1 MIRTHIFPNGFK
13 YIHQPVGHTLP
24 MTTLFVFIKFGSIHE
39 NESYKKGAAHFIEH
53 MCFKGTKQNPTP
65 LDIMT
70 TYDDKGAFFNAETH
84 RQYTCYKVKCMDHF
98 IEPCLKTLA
107 DIILRSI
114 LKKKE
119 MDLERHVV
127 LEENIRSDDNPLSH
141 IENAIY
147 KALYTGT
154 PYSDPIDT
162 LEYHKSSHSLEHKDM
177 VQLYREYYRPDNMG
191 ISVVSNLPFASIKH
205 LLEQSTFM
213 TRSKTP
219 VPTLCLGSTPKNNPD
234 IQFTPLNISHVRN
247 GTPLAKQSVPLKIRG
262 QPLPINEL
270 NGTPPLGA
278 CPISNLHRYKIIHKK
293 GVQATH
299 ISISFRTCPYDHA
312 DIYPLLLL
320 KNIIGGYMSSRL
332 FMLLREKHG
341 LTYSSTS
348 NSIHHAT
355 SGHFEIYTLCDPS
368 KTLKNKSKPG
378 VLPLILQL
386 LNDLLQHGITQKE
399 LTSTKGFFQGQMTL
413 SMEQGQTKS
422 TYNGIEYILYDKTEI
437 IPYERVF
444 KTHVEPVKKDMI
456 DQVIRRYF
464 HPENMFVCLVGE
476 HTPNLET
483 VQRYCQH
490 FSSA

>member
-24 MTTLFVFIKFGSIHE
+24 MTTFFVFIKFGSIHE

-53 MCFKGTKQNPTP
+53 MCFKGTKRNPTP

-70 TYDDKGAFFNAETH
+70 TYDDKGAYFNAETH

-234 IQFTPLNISHVRN
+234 IQF
-247 GTPLAKQSVPLKIRG
+247 
-262 QPLPINEL
+262 
-270 NGTPPLGA
+270 
-278 CPISNLHRYKIIHKK
+278 KIINKK

-299 ISISFRTCPYDHA
+299 ISISFRTCPYHHA

-341 LTYSSTS
+341 LTYSSTC
-348 NSIHHAT
+348 NSTHHAT

-378 VLPLILQL
+378 VLPLIIQL

-399 LTSTKGFFQGQMTL
+399 LASTKGFFQGQMTL

-437 IPYERVF
+437 VPYERVF
-444 KTHVEPVKKDMI
+444 KTHVEHLTKDII

-476 HTPNLET
+476 HIPNLDT

>member
-24 MTTLFVFIKFGSIHE
+24 MTTFFVFIKFGSIHE

-53 MCFKGTKQNPTP
+53 MCFKGTKRNPTP

-141 IENAIY
+141 IEDAIY

-191 ISVVSNLPFASIKH
+191 ISVVSNLPFASIKR

-213 TRSKTP
+213 THTKSHSQ
-219 VPTLCLGSTPKNNPD
+219 TLCLGSTPKNNPD
-234 IQFTPLNISHVRN
+234 IQF
-247 GTPLAKQSVPLKIRG
+247 
-262 QPLPINEL
+262 
-270 NGTPPLGA
+270 
-278 CPISNLHRYKIIHKK
+278 KIINKK

-341 LTYSSTS
+341 LTYSSTC

-437 IPYERVF
+437 IPYERIF
-444 KTHVEPVKKDMI
+444 KTHVEHLTKDMI
-456 DQVIRRYF
+456 DKVIRRYF

-476 HTPNLET
+476 HTPNLDT
-483 VQRYCQH
+483 VQKYCQH